1 MRKILAIIGTSKSGK
16 TSTVEYLVTN
26 LVKKGLR
33 IGSAKHVHHPDFSID
48 LDGKDTWRHANAGSK
63 RVVCLSEDEV
73 AIIRKEK
80 GPEYKLDDILKLYQ
94 DDEFDLIIL
103 EGFHWIV
110 SSMNEV
116 MKIITAKDVEDAKKR
131 LNGTIP
137 PILAITGKISNIHKG
152 KSIKEIPIINIKD
165 GEDQLLNLVM
175 DELLINTDT

>member
-1 MRKILAIIGTSKSGK
+1 MRKVLAIIGTSKSGK

-26 LVKKGLR
+26 LVKKGLI

-73 AIIRKEK
+73 AIIRKER
-80 GPEYKLDDILKLYQ
+80 GPEYKLEDILKLYQ
-94 DDEFDLIIL
+94 DDKFDLIIL

-110 SSMNEV
+110 SSRKEV
-116 MKIITAKDVEDAKKR
+116 MKIITAKDSEDAEKR

-137 PILAITGKISNIHKG
+137 PILAITGKISNILRG
-152 KSIKEIPIINIKD
+152 TSIKEIPIIDLND
-165 GEDQLLNLVM
+165 EGDQLLHLIM
-175 DELLINTDT
+175 DQVLSTVDT

>member
-1 MRKILAIIGTSKSGK
+1 MWKVLAIIGTSNSGK

-26 LVKKGLR
+26 LVKKGLT

-80 GPEYKLDDILKLYQ
+80 GPEYKLKDILKLFQ
-94 DDEFDLIIL
+94 DEEFDLIIL

-110 SSMNEV
+110 SNRREV
-116 MKIITAKDVEDAKKR
+116 IKIVTAKDEEDAKKR

-137 PILAITGKISNIHKG
+137 PILAITGKISNILRG
-152 KSIKEIPIINIKD
+152 KSIQKIPIIDLKD
-165 GEDQLLNLVM
+165 EGVQLLDLV
-175 DELLINTDT
+175 LKQVL

>member
-26 LVKKGLR
+26 LVKKGLI

-80 GPEYKLDDILKLYQ
+80 GPEYKLEDILKLYQ

-110 SSMNEV
+110 SSRNEV
-116 MKIITAKDVEDAKKR
+116 MKIITAKDVEDANKR

-137 PILAITGKISNIHKG
+137 PILAITGKISNILRG
-152 KSIKEIPIINIKD
+152 KSIQKIPIIDLKD
-165 GEDQLLNLVM
+165 EGVQLLDLV
-175 DELLINTDT
+175 LKQVL